1 MLNLIRRFIVRTFSL
16 AFACAFA
23 GTAAA
28 VAGTSAP
35 ITAQYQ
41 QQTIRFTH
49 VESGSL
55 GLAIGSQDPG
65 LQAVLRAT
73 GAVITWKPGER
84 YVMITTSVPVVVSF
98 AVGDRRYE
106 VGPIS
111 LQASF
116 APYQEGTEVYLPFD
130 EVLRS
135 LDLALRQ
142 DGPLTLL
149 QPQLATLD
157 VFTQG
162 ARTTIVAHGG
172 APLHPRVTNE
182 TPSSVTYEFDGV
194 GTTLSGTRAVNA
206 GGIRALQIAQTGTA
220 RDPKT
225 LVTVQLLP
233 GAAHEA
239 PHSNDDRD
247 VVLGFSGAPS
257 TAQTVAQQPGQPQQP
272 QEQQPQQQAL
282 PQEQQQ
288 QQAAQSSQPS
298 TAPSNA
304 PATVTGVTVQQSPDG
319 YVVSIAVTG
328 NASFEWHRLRDPDNR
343 FWVDITGA
351 QLAGPPLD
359 QDEPDPLASLR
370 VRQNDPQ
377 TVRVAI
383 SLIGPKT
390 LTISPA
396 ATGLTIAVG
405 RQDAS
410 DVARMGT
417 GSIGSVVASNE
428 EQDLVTPAPIDE
440 NATDNANDANW
451 KFGPHDDNSGYVA
464 KNPRLIVIDPGHGG
478 SDTGT
483 MHGGL
488 READIALD
496 MAKRLR
502 DILTARGWQVQMT
515 RETDVDVYGPDASAH
530 DELQARD
537 DVANRA
543 GARMFVSLHVNA
555 FINSGPYGTTCYI
568 SKKGDYALAR
578 SIDRFLANDGTKDD
592 GIIKSHLYVTLHSR
606 MPAVLI
612 ETAFLTNPHDYALL
626 ASSSW
631 RQKVVQEI
639 ADGIAE
645 YSQSHPVSNQPAQ

>member
-1 MLNLIRRFIVRTFSL
+1 LIRHCIVPTFSL
-16 AFACAFA
+16 VFAFALA
-23 GTAAA
+23 TAA
-28 VAGTSAP
+28 VAGTNAP

-65 LQAVLRAT
+65 LQALLRAT
-73 GAVITWKPGER
+73 GAVLTWKPGER

-98 AVGDRRYE
+98 SVGDRRYE

-111 LQASF
+111 LQAGF
-116 APYQEGTEVYLPFD
+116 APYQEGSEVYLPLD

-142 DGPLTLL
+142 DGAVAFL

-157 VFTQG
+157 VSTQG
-162 ARTTIVAHGG
+162 GRTTVVAHGG
-172 APLHPRVTNE
+172 APLRPRVTNE
-182 TPSSVTYEFDGV
+182 TPSSITYEFDGV

-206 GGIRALQIAQTGTA
+206 GGIRAMQIAQAGTI

-239 PHSNDDRD
+239 PRSNDDRD
-247 VVLGFSGAPS
+247 VVLAFSGAGPS
-257 TAQTVAQQPGQPQQP
+257 APQAVAQQQAPTQPVEPATAPQMPAQQP
-272 QEQQPQQQAL
+272 
-282 PQEQQQ
+282 
-288 QQAAQSSQPS
+288 SSEPTATPS
-298 TAPSNA
+298 TG
-304 PATVTGVTVQQSPDG
+304 PAMVTGVSVQQSPDG

-351 QLAGPPLD
+351 QLAGPPID

-383 SLIGPKT
+383 SLIGPKS
-390 LTISPA
+390 LTISPS
-396 ATGLTIAVG
+396 ATGLTLTVG
-405 RQDAS
+405 RQDTS
-410 DVARMGT
+410 EVARMGT
-417 GSIGSVVASNE
+417 GSIGSVIASDE
-428 EQDLVTPAPIDE
+428 QQDLVTPAPISE
-440 NATDNANDANW
+440 NGGDNGTEDSNW
-451 KFGPHDDNSGYVA
+451 KFGPRDNGYVPT
-464 KNPRLIVIDPGHGG
+464 NPRLIVIDPGHGG
-478 SDTGT
+478 SDIGSA
-483 MHGGL
+483 HGGL

-502 DILTARGWQVQMT
+502 DLLVSQGWQVKLT

-537 DVANRA
+537 DVANIA
-543 GARMFVSLHVNA
+543 GARMFVSIHANA

-568 SKKGDYALAR
+568 SKQRDWALAR
-578 SIDRFLANDGTKDD
+578 DVSRHLSDDGTKND
-592 GIIKSHLYVTLHSR
+592 GIIKSHLYVTLHAR
-606 MPAVLI
+606 MPAVLV
-612 ETAFLTNPHDYALL
+612 ETAFLTNPHDYSLL
-626 ASSSW
+626 ASPSW
-631 RQKVVQEI
+631 HQKVAQEI

-645 YSQSHPVSNQPAQ
+645 YAQANPVPNQPAQ

>member
-1 MLNLIRRFIVRTFSL
+1 MLSLIRHFIVLTFSL
-16 AFACAFA
+16 AFAFAFA
-23 GTAAA
+23 TSAVA
-28 VAGTSAP
+28 VAGTNAP

-55 GLAIGSQDPG
+55 GLAIGSEDPG
-65 LQAVLRAT
+65 LQALLRAT
-73 GAVITWKPGER
+73 GAVLTWKPGER

-98 AVGDRRYE
+98 SVGDRRYE

-116 APYQEGTEVYLPFD
+116 APYQEGPEVYLPLD

-142 DGPLTLL
+142 DGPAAFL

-157 VFTQG
+157 VSTQG
-162 ARTTIVAHGG
+162 GRTTIVAHGG
-172 APLHPRVTNE
+172 APLRPRVANE
-182 TPSSVTYEFDGV
+182 TPSSITYEFDGV

-206 GGIRALQIAQTGTA
+206 GGIRALQIAQSGTV

-233 GAAHEA
+233 GAAYEA

-247 VVLGFSGAPS
+247 VVLAFSGAAGSAPQ
-257 TAQTVAQQPGQPQQP
+257 AVAQQPAPPQAPQQP
-272 QEQQPQQQAL
+272 QPEQQPS
-282 PQEQQQ
+282 EQP
-288 QQAAQSSQPS
+288 AATSP
-298 TAPSNA
+298 TG
-304 PATVTGVTVQQSPDG
+304 PATVTGVSVQQSSDG

-328 NASFEWHRLRDPDNR
+328 NASFAWHRLRDPDNR
-343 FWVDITGA
+343 FWIDISGA
-351 QLAGPPLD
+351 QLAGPPID
-359 QDEPDPLASLR
+359 EDEPDPLASLR

-383 SLIGPKT
+383 SLIGPKA
-390 LTISPA
+390 LSISPS
-396 ATGLTIAVG
+396 ATGLTITVG

-410 DVARMGT
+410 EVAREGS
-417 GSIGSVVASNE
+417 GSIGSVIASSE
-428 EQDLVTPAPIDE
+428 QQDLVTPAPIDE
-440 NATDNANDANW
+440 NGTDNTSDSNW
-451 KFGPHDDNSGYVA
+451 KFGPHDIDNGYVPT
-464 KNPRLIVIDPGHGG
+464 NPRLIVIDPGHGG
-478 SDTGT
+478 SDVGSQ
-483 MHGGL
+483 HGGL

-502 DILTARGWQVQMT
+502 DLLVSQGWQVRLT
-515 RETDVDVYGPDASAH
+515 RDSDVDVYGPDASAH

-537 DVANRA
+537 NVANNA
-543 GARMFVSLHVNA
+543 GARIFVSIHANA
-555 FINSGPYGTTCYI
+555 FINSGPYGTTVYI
-568 SKKGDYALAR
+568 SKQRDWALAR
-578 SIDRFLANDGTKDD
+578 DISRQLSSDGTKND
-592 GIIKSHLYVTLHSR
+592 GIIKSHLYVTLHAR

-612 ETAFLTNPHDYALL
+612 ETAFLTNPHDYDLL
-626 ASSSW
+626 ASPAW
-631 RQKVVQEI
+631 HQKVAQEI

-645 YSQSHPVSNQPAQ
+645 YAQANPVPNQPAQ

>member
-1 MLNLIRRFIVRTFSL
+1 MLSLIRHCIGRTSSLVL
-16 AFACAFA
+16 AFLFA
-23 GTAAA
+23 TAAAA
-28 VAGTSAP
+28 VAGANAP

-49 VESGSL
+49 VESGNL

-65 LQAVLRAT
+65 LQALLRAT
-73 GAVITWKPGER
+73 GAVLTWKPGER

-98 AVGDRRYE
+98 SVGDRRYE

-116 APYQEGTEVYLPFD
+116 APYQEGSEVYLPLD

-142 DGPLTLL
+142 DGPVAIL

-157 VFTQG
+157 VSTQSG
-162 ARTTIVAHGG
+162 RATVVAHGG
-172 APLHPRVTNE
+172 APLHPRVTSE
-182 TPSSVTYEFDGV
+182 TPSSITYEFDGV
-194 GTTLSGTRAVNA
+194 GTTLSGMRAVNA
-206 GGIRALQIAQTGTA
+206 GGVRALQIAQTGTA

-239 PHSNDDRD
+239 PRSNDERD
-247 VVLGFSGAPS
+247 VVLAFSGPGATAPQ
-257 TAQTVAQQPGQPQQP
+257 AVAQQPAQQPLASDAQP
-272 QEQQPQQQAL
+272 QEQQ
-282 PQEQQQ
+282 EE
-288 QQAAQSSQPS
+288 QQAAPASTPS
-298 TAPSNA
+298 GGQT
-304 PATVTGVTVQQSPDG
+304 TVTGVSVQQSPDG

-343 FWVDITGA
+343 FWVDISGA
-351 QLAGPPLD
+351 QLAGPPID

-370 VRQNDPQ
+370 VRQNDAQ

-390 LTISPA
+390 LTVSPS
-396 ATGLTIAVG
+396 ATGLTITVG

-410 DVARMGT
+410 EVAREGT

-428 EQDLVTPAPIDE
+428 QQELVTPAPLDE
-440 NATDNANDANW
+440 NAPDNGGDSTW
-451 KFGPHDDNSGYVA
+451 KFGPRSTDNGYVPT
-464 KNPRLIVIDPGHGG
+464 NPRLIVIDPGHGG
-478 SDTGT
+478 SDPGSV
-483 MHGGL
+483 HGGL
-488 READIALD
+488 REPDVALD

-502 DILTARGWQVQMT
+502 DLLVSQGWQVRLT
-515 RETDVDVYGPDASAH
+515 RDTDVDVYGPDASAR
-530 DELQARD
+530 DELQARVN
-537 DVANRA
+537 VANNA
-543 GARMFVSLHVNA
+543 GARMFVSIHCNA
-555 FINSGPYGTTCYI
+555 FINSGPYGTTTYI
-568 SKKGDYALAR
+568 SKQRDWPLAR
-578 SIDRFLANDGTKDD
+578 DISRHLASDGTKDD

-606 MPAVLI
+606 MPAVLV
-612 ETAFLTNPHDYALL
+612 ETAFLTNPHDYDLL
-626 ASSSW
+626 ASPAW
-631 RQKVVQEI
+631 HQKVAQEI

-645 YSQSHPVSNQPAQ
+645 YAQANPVPNQPAQ

>member
-1 MLNLIRRFIVRTFSL
+1 MLSLIRHCIARTFSL
-16 AFACAFA
+16 ACALAFA
-23 GTAAA
+23 TPAAA

-65 LQAVLRAT
+65 LQALLRAA
-73 GAVITWKPGER
+73 GAVLTWKPGER

-98 AVGDRRYE
+98 SVGDKRYE

-116 APYQEGTEVYLPFD
+116 APYQEGPEVYLPFD

-142 DGPLTLL
+142 DGPIAFL

-157 VFTQG
+157 VATQG
-162 ARTTIVAHGG
+162 GRTTVVAHGG
-172 APLHPRVTNE
+172 APLRPRVTTE
-182 TPSSVTYEFDGV
+182 SPSSITYEFDGV

-206 GGIRALQIAQTGTA
+206 GGIRALQIAQAGTV

-239 PHSNDDRD
+239 PRSNDDRD
-247 VVLGFSGAPS
+247 VVLAFSGAGAP
-257 TAQTVAQQPGQPQQP
+257 APQAVAQQPV
-272 QEQQPQQQAL
+272 QPQQQQ
-282 PQEQQQ
+282 PVQPEPPQQQ
-288 QQAAQSSQPS
+288 SAEPSATPS
-298 TAPSNA
+298 TG
-304 PATVTGVTVQQSPDG
+304 PAIVTGVTVQQSPEG
-319 YVVSIAVTG
+319 YVVSVAVTG

-351 QLAGPPLD
+351 QLAGPPID

-383 SLIGPKT
+383 SLIGPKEIS
-390 LTISPA
+390 ISPS
-396 ATGLTIAVG
+396 ATGLAVTVG

-410 DVARMGT
+410 DVARGGS

-428 EQDLVTPAPIDE
+428 QQDLVTPAPIDE
-440 NATDNANDANW
+440 NAGDNGTGDSTW
-451 KFGPHDDNSGYVA
+451 KFGPRDDSGYVA

-483 MHGGL
+483 IHGGL
-488 READIALD
+488 RESDIALD

-502 DILTARGWQVQMT
+502 DLLVARGWQVQLT
-515 RETDVDVYGPDASAH
+515 RDTDVDVYGPDASAH

-568 SKKGDYALAR
+568 SKKGDYALAK
-578 SIDRFLANDGTKDD
+578 SIERFLIDDGTKDD

-612 ETAFLTNPHDYALL
+612 ESAFLTNPHDYDLL
-626 ASSSW
+626 ASSAW
-631 RQKVVQEI
+631 RQKFVQEI

-645 YSQSHPVSNQPAQ
+645 YSQSHPVPNQPAQ

>member
-1 MLNLIRRFIVRTFSL
+1 MLSLIRHCIVPTFSFVL
-16 AFACAFA
+16 AFAAATSVAAA
-23 GTAAA
+23 GTN
-28 VAGTSAP
+28 AP

-49 VESGSL
+49 VESGNL
-55 GLAIGSQDPG
+55 GLAVGSQDPG
-65 LQAVLRAT
+65 LQALLRAT
-73 GAVITWKPGER
+73 GAILTWKPGER

-98 AVGDRRYE
+98 SVGDRRYE

-142 DGPLTLL
+142 DGPAAFL

-157 VFTQG
+157 VSTQNG
-162 ARTTIVAHGG
+162 HATVVAHGG
-172 APLHPRVTNE
+172 APLRPRVTNE

-206 GGIRALQIAQTGTA
+206 GGIRALQIVQTGTV

-239 PHSNDDRD
+239 PRSNDDRD
-247 VVLGFSGAPS
+247 VVLAFSGGGSSAPQ
-257 TAQTVAQQPGQPQQP
+257 AVAQQP
-272 QEQQPQQQAL
+272 QPQQQQPAQPEP
-282 PQEQQQ
+282 PQ
-288 QQAAQSSQPS
+288 QSTEPS
-298 TAPSNA
+298 ATPSA
-304 PATVTGVTVQQSPDG
+304 GPAIVTGVSVQQAQDG

-343 FWVDITGA
+343 FWIDISGA
-351 QLAGPPLD
+351 QLAGPQID

-383 SLIGPKT
+383 SLIGPKE
-390 LTISPA
+390 LTISPS
-396 ATGLTIAVG
+396 ATGLTVTVG

-410 DVARMGT
+410 EVARMGS
-417 GSIGSVVASNE
+417 GSIGAVIASNE
-428 EQDLVTPAPIDE
+428 QQNLVTPAPVDE
-440 NATDNANDANW
+440 NSSDSSTDDPNW
-451 KFGPHDDNSGYVA
+451 KFGPRDNGYVPS
-464 KNPRLIVIDPGHGG
+464 NPRLIVIDPGHGG
-478 SDTGT
+478 SDVGSQ
-483 MHGGL
+483 HGGL
-488 READIALD
+488 SEADINLD
-496 MAKRLR
+496 VAKRLR
-502 DILTARGWQVQMT
+502 DMLVSQGWQVKLT

-537 DVANRA
+537 NVANNA
-543 GARMFVSLHVNA
+543 GARMFVSIHTNA

-568 SKKGDYALAR
+568 SKQRDWPLAR
-578 SIDRFLANDGTKDD
+578 AISRHLSDDGTKND

-626 ASSSW
+626 ASSQW
-631 RQKVVQEI
+631 HDKVAQEI

-645 YSQSHPVSNQPAQ
+645 YAQANPVPNQPAQ